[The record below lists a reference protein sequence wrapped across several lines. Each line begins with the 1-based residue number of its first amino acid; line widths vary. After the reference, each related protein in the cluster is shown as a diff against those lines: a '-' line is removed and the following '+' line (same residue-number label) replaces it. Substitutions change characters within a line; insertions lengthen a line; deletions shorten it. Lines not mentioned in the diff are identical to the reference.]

1 MAITKIH
8 PITNTVN
15 RAIDYISVPHKTSG
29 ACMISYYG
37 CGKDDAAISFRH
49 ADLLANRKS
58 DYKAYHLIQSFAPF
72 EVDEDTAHLIGKKLA
87 DKVLGGKYYYVIAT
101 HNDRNHIHNHI
112 IFCSTSTIDHKRY
125 HSSPKSYYRI
135 RDISDSL
142 CLEYGLS
149 LADEPKKAIKYSL
162 KGQLKK
168 DIRECSK
175 LCPSLSIFI
184 SRMEKKGY
192 KIRNDSSSYI
202 AFLPPG
208 KEKWIRGKAS
218 TLGERYTREGIISS
232 INKSF
237 NSSKGRAI
245 DDEMKSS
252 YSYRDFISIDNLS
265 DDKKHLKIW
274 QEKENFKR
282 LCHNYT
288 LLHENGLNS
297 GLEIDN
303 SIEEK
308 IDDISLFKEKIVG
321 IDSELLTLRS
331 TISLMEKYISLKKY
345 NDLYRSSKDKEKAF
359 ERYEDKLLIFFNARK
374 ELKDKG
380 YILKNINEDLIS
392 DLKDKIDILTKEK
405 DDINNNIYSLTKE
418 ITLLKDTKDKLYQID
433 NSSTNDLSTSIDK
446 KDREN
451 DKHLD

>member
-8 PITNTVN
+8 PITNTIGK
-15 RAIDYISVPHKTSG
+15 AINYISVPHKTSNSL
-29 ACMISYYG
+29 MISYYG
-37 CGKDDAAISFRH
+37 CGKEDAAISFKH
-49 ADLLANRKS
+49 ADDLAERKS
-58 DYKAYHLIQSFAPF
+58 NYQAYHLIQSFAPF
-72 EVDEDTAHLIGKKLA
+72 EVDEDKAHEIGKKLA
-87 DKVLGGKYYYVIAT
+87 EKVLGGKYYYVIAT

-112 IFCSTSTIDHKRY
+112 IFCSASTIDHKRY

-149 LADEPKKAIKYSL
+149 LADQPKKAIKYSVRGL
-162 KGQLKK
+162 LKK
-168 DIRECSK
+168 DIRECTK
-175 LCPSLSIFI
+175 LCPSFDIFI
-184 SRMEKKGY
+184 KRMEKKGY
-192 KIRNDSSSYI
+192 KIMNDSNHSYI
-202 AFLPPG
+202 SFLPPG

-218 TLGERYTREGIISS
+218 TLGERYTREGILSS

-237 NSSKGRAI
+237 NTTKNAVIKDEISSI
-245 DDEMKSS
+245 S
-252 YSYRDFISIDNLS
+252 YKEFINIEGLTEE
-265 DDKKHLKIW
+265 KKHLKIW

-297 GLEIDN
+297 DLEIDN

-308 IDDISLFKEKIVG
+308 IDDISLLKEKIVN
-321 IDSELLTLRS
+321 IDKDLLDLRS
-331 TISLMEKYISLKKY
+331 CVSLMEKYSSLKKY
-345 NDLYRSSKDKEKAF
+345 NDLYRSAKDKEATF
-359 ERYEDKLLIFFNARK
+359 ERYEDKLIIFFNARK

-380 YILKNINEDLIS
+380 YVLKNINENSINDIR
-392 DLKDKIDILTKEK
+392 DKIILLEKEK
-405 DDINNNIYSLTKE
+405 DNENDLIYSLTEE
-418 ITLLKDTKDKLYQID
+418 ITLLKETKDKLYQID

-451 DKHLD
+451 DKNLD